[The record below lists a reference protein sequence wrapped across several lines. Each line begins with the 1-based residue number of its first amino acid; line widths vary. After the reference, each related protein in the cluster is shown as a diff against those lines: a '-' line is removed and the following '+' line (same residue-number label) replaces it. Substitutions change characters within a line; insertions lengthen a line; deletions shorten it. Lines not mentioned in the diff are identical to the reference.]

1 MFCAAPGAQ
10 FSSADAYGVSTKS
23 QTLLLGAR
31 VVVPSPQHFRVRPA
45 RVMSPMALGAP
56 PTILSSLFVLS
67 ENKLDQHQNDNSTR
81 NTLIY
86 SLIYGIRSLLGLF
99 VYML

>member
-1 MFCAAPGAQ
+1 MFCAALGAQ

-23 QTLLLGAR
+23 QTLSLGAR
-31 VVVPSPQHFRVRPA
+31 VVVPRPQDFRVRPA
-45 RVMSPMALGAP
+45 GVVSPMALGAP
-56 PTILSSLFVLS
+56 PTVLSSLFVLS
-67 ENKLDQHQNDNSTR
+67 EKKLGQHQDDNSTR
-81 NTLIY
+81 NTLVY